1 MLNKIISFS
10 LHNRPVILFFS
21 VLLMIVGIWTACKME
36 VDVFPD
42 LNAPT
47 VVVMTE
53 AQGMASEE
61 VERLVTFPI
70 ETAVNGATDVR
81 RVRSSSTTGFSV
93 VWVEF
98 DWGTDIYRDRQIVSE
113 KLATIGDALPQ
124 GVGQPTLGPQSSI
137 LGEVMFIGLTA
148 DSTSMGDLRTLADWT
163 VRPQL
168 LATGGVAQVTVMGG
182 DIMEYQIRI
191 HPERMRHYGVTLTQV
206 MDATRNMNRN
216 ASGGVLYERGNEY
229 IVRGVLTTANTELL
243 GQAVVATT
251 AKGQPVVLADVADVE
266 MGVKSPKMG
275 LASVSGKPAVLLTV
289 TKQPSTST
297 LELTG
302 KLDEVVEQ
310 MRSALPKDVK
320 VNTQLYRQQ
329 NFIDSSISN
338 IKKSLVEGGIFV
350 VLVLFIFLMNARTT
364 VISLVTIPLSLLIT
378 MLVLHVMGL
387 TINTMSIG
395 GMAIAIGSLV
405 DDAIVDVENVFKRL
419 RQNARLPKEQ
429 RQGKLDVIFHASHEV
444 RMPILNSTL
453 IIVVSFVPLFFLSGL
468 EGRMLAPLGVSFI
481 VSLFASTVVALTL
494 TPVLC
499 SYLLKDGAGSE
510 GSEEGRVKSEEFNSL
525 SLESEEGRVKSEE
538 FNGLSLE
545 NEGGRVKSEEFNG
558 LSLESE
564 EGRGKSEEFN
574 GDSPHG
580 AGSQE
585 PRWVRAMKVRYEQL
599 LMHVLDG
606 PKRVIL
612 IATGVLVVLTLVL
625 FFNLGRS
632 FLPPFNEGSFTI
644 NVSTL
649 PGVSFEESD
658 RMGEQAERLLLQV
671 PEVKDVARKT
681 GRAELDE
688 HALGVNTSEMEVP
701 FELKD
706 RSKEEVMADIR
717 SKLRTLPGVNV
728 EIGQPISHRIDA
740 MLSGTKAGI
749 AIKVFGPDLTTL
761 HSIGLQIQQATRS
774 INGVTDLNV
783 EQQVERSQLV
793 IRPRRLLLASNGITL
808 PQFAAYVNA
817 ALGGEVVSQVQDGG
831 KTFDLTVRMA
841 DEDINSIDHIRNMLI
856 DTADGR
862 QVCLSDVADIF
873 SSAGPNTISR
883 ENAQR
888 KLVVSANAQ
897 GRDLRSV
904 VNDMRQSIET
914 NVKLPDGYRIEYGGQ
929 FESEASAS
937 RLLLG
942 LSVVSIVVILLLLY
956 LQFRSWKQSV
966 VVLLN
971 LPLALIGGVL
981 ALVVTGGVVSI
992 PAIIGFISLFGMA
1005 TRGGMLLVDRYNELA
1020 RHGLSRREV
1029 VLRGSLDRL
1038 LPILMTALSSG
1049 LALIPLALG
1058 SSLPGNEIQSPMA
1071 QVMLGGLLTST
1082 LLNLIIVPL
1091 MAPLK
1096 VKETGD

>member
-21 VLLMIVGIWTACKME
+21 VLLMVVGIWTACKME

-429 RQGKLDVIFHASHEV
+429 RQSKLDVIFHASHEV

-499 SYLLKDGAGSE
+499 SYLLKDGGE
-510 GSEEGRVKSEEFNSL
+510 SEEGRVKSEEFNS
-525 SLESEEGRVKSEE
+525 
-538 FNGLSLE
+538 
-545 NEGGRVKSEEFNG
+545 

-599 LMHVLDG
+599 LMRVLDG
-606 PKRVIL
+606 PKRAIL

-632 FLPPFNEGSFTI
+632 FLPSFNEGSFTI

-774 INGVTDLNV
+774 IDGVTDLNV
-783 EQQVERSQLV
+783 EQQVERPQLV

-914 NVKLPDGYRIEYGGQ
+914 NVKLPDGYRVEYGGQ

-937 RLLLG
+937 RLLLA

>member
-21 VLLMIVGIWTACKME
+21 VLLMVVGIWTACKME

-182 DIMEYQIRI
+182 DIMEYQIRV

-429 RQGKLDVIFHASHEV
+429 RQSKLDVIFHASHEV

-510 GSEEGRVKSEEFNSL
+510 EGRVKSAGSEEGRVKSEEFN
-525 SLESEEGRVKSEE
+525 
-538 FNGLSLE
+538 
-545 NEGGRVKSEEFNG
+545 
-558 LSLESE
+558 
-564 EGRGKSEEFN
+564 

-580 AGSQE
+580 SGSQE

-599 LMHVLDG
+599 LMRVLDG
-606 PKRVIL
+606 PKRAIL

-717 SKLRTLPGVNV
+717 FKLRTLPGVNV

-774 INGVTDLNV
+774 IDGVTDLNV
-783 EQQVERSQLV
+783 EQQVERPQLV

-914 NVKLPDGYRIEYGGQ
+914 NVKLPDGYRVEYGGQ

-1029 VLRGSLDRL
+1029 VVRGSLDRL

>member
-21 VLLMIVGIWTACKME
+21 VLLMVVGIWTACKME

-499 SYLLKDGAGSE
+499 SYLLKDGG
-510 GSEEGRVKSEEFNSL
+510 
-525 SLESEEGRVKSEE
+525 ESEE
-538 FNGLSLE
+538 
-545 NEGGRVKSEEFNG
+545 GRVKSEEFNG

-564 EGRGKSEEFN
+564 EGRVKSEEFNSLSLENEGGRVKSEEFN

-580 AGSQE
+580 SVSQE

-599 LMHVLDG
+599 LMRVLDG
-606 PKRVIL
+606 PKRAIL

-774 INGVTDLNV
+774 IDGVTDLNV
-783 EQQVERSQLV
+783 EQQVERPQLV

-904 VNDMRQSIET
+904 VNDMRQAIET
-914 NVKLPDGYRIEYGGQ
+914 NVKLPDGYRVEYGGQ

>member
-21 VLLMIVGIWTACKME
+21 VLLMIVGIWTAYKME

-182 DIMEYQIRI
+182 DIMEYQIRV

-206 MDATRNMNRN
+206 MEATRNMNRN

-429 RQGKLDVIFHASHEV
+429 RQSKLDVIFHASREV

-510 GSEEGRVKSEEFNSL
+510 GSEEGRGKSEEFNS
-525 SLESEEGRVKSEE
+525 
-538 FNGLSLE
+538 LSLE

-558 LSLESE
+558 
-564 EGRGKSEEFN
+564 
-574 GDSPHG
+574 DSPHVS
-580 AGSQE
+580 GSHE

-599 LMHVLDG
+599 LMRVLDG
-606 PKRVIL
+606 PKRAIL

-774 INGVTDLNV
+774 IDGVTDLNV
-783 EQQVERSQLV
+783 EQQVERPQLV

-914 NVKLPDGYRIEYGGQ
+914 NVKLPDGYRVEYGGQ

>member
-10 LHNRPVILFFS
+10 LHNRPIILFFS
-21 VLLMIVGIWTACKME
+21 VLLMIIGTWTAYKMD

-47 VVVMTE
+47 VVIMTE
-53 AQGMASEE
+53 AKGMASEE

-113 KLATIGDALPQ
+113 KLATVGDALPK
-124 GVGQPTLGPQSSI
+124 GIGQPTLGPQSSI

-148 DSTSMGDLRTLADWT
+148 DTTSLGSLRTLADWT
-163 VRPQL
+163 LRPQL
-168 LATGGVAQVTVMGG
+168 LAMGGVAQVTVMGG
-182 DIMEYQIRI
+182 DLMEYQIRL

-206 MDATRNMNRN
+206 MSATLDMNRN

-229 IVRGVLTTANTELL
+229 IVRGVLSTSNAKQL
-243 GQAVVATT
+243 GQAVVATPSI
-251 AKGQPVVLADVADVE
+251 GRPVVLADVATVE
-266 MGVKSPKMG
+266 MGAKSPKMG
-275 LASVSGKPAVLLTV
+275 LASISGKPSVLLTV
-289 TKQPSTST
+289 TKQPSMST
-297 LELTG
+297 LELTK
-302 KLDEVVEQ
+302 KLDDMVAQ
-310 MRSALPKDVK
+310 MKSTLPADVK

-329 NFIDSSISN
+329 NFIDASISN
-338 IKKSLVEGGIFV
+338 IKKSLIEGGIFV

-364 VISLVTIPLSLLIT
+364 TISLVTIPLSLLIT
-378 MLVLHVMGL
+378 MLVLRMMGL

-419 RQNARLPKEQ
+419 RQNALLPDYEQ
-429 RQGKLDVIFHASHEV
+429 RRKLDVIYDASREV

-453 IIVVSFVPLFFLSGL
+453 IIIVSFVPLFFLSGL
-468 EGRMLAPLGVSFI
+468 EGRMLAPLGISFI
-481 VSLFASTVVALTL
+481 VSLFASTLVALTL

-499 SYLLKDGAGSE
+499 AYLLKVPQPSSDDSQ
-510 GSEEGRVKSEEFNSL
+510 N
-525 SLESEEGRVKSEE
+525 ESSHKR
-538 FNGLSLE
+538 LMH
-545 NEGGRVKSEEFNG
+545 
-558 LSLESE
+558 
-564 EGRGKSEEFN
+564 
-574 GDSPHG
+574 HG
-580 AGSQE
+580 E
-585 PRWVRAMKVRYEQL
+585 PRWVRSMKCWYEKL
-599 LMHVLDG
+599 LLRVLDG
-606 PKRVIL
+606 PKRTIVGCTAGVFVI
-612 IATGVLVVLTLVL
+612 TFVL
-625 FFNLGRS
+625 FFTLGRS

-649 PGVSFEESD
+649 PGVSLAESD
-658 RMGEQAERLLLQV
+658 RIGLLAEKLLLQV

-688 HALGVNTSEMEVP
+688 HANGVNTSEMEVP
-701 FELKD
+701 FQLKD
-706 RSKEEVMADIR
+706 RTKEEVIADVRHRLHSI
-717 SKLRTLPGVNV
+717 PGVNV

-740 MLSGTKAGI
+740 MLSGTKASI
-749 AIKVFGPDLTTL
+749 AIKIFGPDLTKL
-761 HSIGLQIQQATRS
+761 HSLGLQIQQATAD
-774 INGVTDLNV
+774 IEGVADLNV
-783 EQQVERSQLV
+783 EQQIERPQLV
-793 IRPRRLLLASNGITL
+793 IRPRRSLLAAYGISL
-808 PQFAAYVNA
+808 SQFAEYVNV
-817 ALGGEVVSQVQDGG
+817 ALGGEVVSQVQDGV
-831 KTFDLTVRMA
+831 KNFDLTVRMA
-841 DEDINSIDHIRNMLI
+841 DEDINSIEHIRNLLI
-856 DTADGR
+856 DTSDGKH
-862 QVCLSDVADIF
+862 VPLSDVADIE
-873 SSAGPNTISR
+873 STAGPNTISR

-897 GRDLRSV
+897 GRDVRSV
-904 VNDMRQSIET
+904 VNDMRKAIET
-914 NVKLPDGYRIEYGGQ
+914 KVKMPDGYRVEYGGQ

-942 LSVVSIVVILLLLY
+942 LSVVSIIVILLLLY

-981 ALVVTGGVVSI
+981 ALVFTGGIISI

-1020 RHGLSRREV
+1020 RRGLSRREV
-1029 VLRGSLDRL
+1029 IMRGSLDRL

-1071 QVMLGGLLTST
+1071 QVMLGGLITST
-1082 LLNLIIVPL
+1082 LLNLIIVPI

-1096 VKETGD
+1096 IINHHENNK

>member
-70 ETAVNGATDVR
+70 ETAVNGATNVR

-229 IVRGVLTTANTELL
+229 IVRGVLTTATTELL

-429 RQGKLDVIFHASHEV
+429 RQSKLDVIFHASHEV

-499 SYLLKDGAGSE
+499 SYLLKDGAGSGE
-510 GSEEGRVKSEEFNSL
+510 GKVKSE
-525 SLESEEGRVKSEE
+525 K
-538 FNGLSLE
+538 FNGEKL
-545 NEGGRVKSEEFNG
+545 NG
-558 LSLESE
+558 
-564 EGRGKSEEFN
+564 EEFN

-580 AGSQE
+580 SGSQE

-599 LMHVLDG
+599 LMRVLDG
-606 PKRVIL
+606 PKRAIL

-688 HALGVNTSEMEVP
+688 HALGVNTSELEVP

-774 INGVTDLNV
+774 IDGVTDLNV
-783 EQQVERSQLV
+783 EQQVERPQLV

-883 ENAQR
+883 ENVQR

-1020 RHGLSRREV
+1020 RHGMSRREV

-1038 LPILMTALSSG
+1038 LPILMTTLSSG

>member
-21 VLLMIVGIWTACKME
+21 VLLIIVGMWTASKME

-98 DWGTDIYRDRQIVSE
+98 EWGTDIYRDRQIVSE
-113 KLATIGDALPQ
+113 KLATIGDALPS

-148 DSTSMGDLRTLADWT
+148 DSTSLGDLRTLADWT

-168 LATGGVAQVTVMGG
+168 LSTGGVAQVTVMGG
-182 DIMEYQIRI
+182 DLMEYQIRL

-229 IVRGVLTTANTELL
+229 IVRGMLSTSSTQQM
-243 GQAVVATT
+243 GQAVVGTT
-251 AKGQPVVLADVADVE
+251 PKGQPIVLSDIADVQ
-266 MGVKSPKMG
+266 MGPKSPKMG

-297 LELTG
+297 LELTK
-302 KLDEVVEQ
+302 KLDAVVAQ
-310 MRSALPKDVK
+310 MQASLPKDIK

-338 IKKSLVEGGIFV
+338 IKKSLIEGGIFV

-364 VISLVTIPLSLLIT
+364 IISLVTIPLSLLIT
-378 MLVLHVMGL
+378 MLVLHTMGL

-419 RQNARLPKEQ
+419 RKNALLPKEQ
-429 RQGKLDVIFHASHEV
+429 RQSKIDVIFHASHEV

-453 IIVVSFVPLFFLSGL
+453 IIVVSFIPLFFLSGL
-468 EGRMLAPLGVSFI
+468 EGRMLAPLGISFI
-481 VSLFASTVVALTL
+481 VSLFASTLVALTL

-499 SYLLKDGAGSE
+499 AYLLTDPQQDGQHA
-510 GSEEGRVKSEEFNSL
+510 RT
-525 SLESEEGRVKSEE
+525 
-538 FNGLSLE
+538 
-545 NEGGRVKSEEFNG
+545 
-558 LSLESE
+558 
-564 EGRGKSEEFN
+564 
-574 GDSPHG
+574 D
-580 AGSQE
+580 E
-585 PRWVRAMKVRYEQL
+585 PRWVRAMKMRYEQL
-599 LMHVLDG
+599 LIKVLDG
-606 PKRVIL
+606 PKRAIL
-612 IATGVLVVLTLVL
+612 IGTGAVVALTLVL
-625 FFNLGRS
+625 FFSLGRS

-658 RMGEQAERLLLQV
+658 RIGEQAEKLLLQV

-701 FELKD
+701 FALKD
-706 RSKEEVMADIR
+706 RSKDEVMADIR
-717 SKLRTLPGVNV
+717 AKLRTLPGVNV

-761 HSIGLQIQQATRS
+761 HSLGMQIQQATHD
-774 INGVTDLNV
+774 IEGVTDLNV
-783 EQQVERSQLV
+783 EQQVERPQLI
-793 IRPRRLLLASNGITL
+793 IRPRRTLLASYGITL
-808 PQFAAYVNA
+808 PQFAECVNV

-841 DEDINSIDHIRNMLI
+841 DEDINSIDHIRDMLI
-856 DTADGR
+856 DTGDGR
-862 QVCLSDVADIF
+862 QVAFSDMADIE

-897 GRDLRSV
+897 GRDMRSV
-904 VNDMRQSIET
+904 VNDMRQAIET
-914 NVKLPDGYRIEYGGQ
+914 KVKMPDGYRVEYGGQ
-929 FESEASAS
+929 FESEAAAS

-942 LSVVSIVVILLLLY
+942 LSVVSIIVILLLLY

-971 LPLALIGGVL
+971 LPLALIGGVM
-981 ALVVTGGVVSI
+981 ALVVTGGVISI

-1005 TRGGMLLVDRYNELA
+1005 TRGGMLLVDRYNELSS
-1020 RHGLSRREV
+1020 HGLSHREV
-1029 VLRGSLDRL
+1029 VVRGSLDRL

-1058 SSLPGNEIQSPMA
+1058 SHLPGNEIQSPMA

-1082 LLNLIIVPL
+1082 LLNLVIVPL
-1091 MAPLK
+1091 MAPMK
-1096 VKETGD
+1096 VQKENNVTV

>member
-21 VLLMIVGIWTACKME
+21 VLLMVVGIWTACKME

-229 IVRGVLTTANTELL
+229 IVRGVLTTADTELL
-243 GQAVVATT
+243 EQAVVATT

-275 LASVSGKPAVLLTV
+275 LASVTGKPAVLLTV

-429 RQGKLDVIFHASHEV
+429 RQSKLDVIFHASHEV

-499 SYLLKDGAGSE
+499 SYLLKDGGE
-510 GSEEGRVKSEEFNSL
+510 SEEGRVKSEEFNSL

-538 FNGLSLE
+538 FNG
-545 NEGGRVKSEEFNG
+545 
-558 LSLESE
+558 
-564 EGRGKSEEFN
+564 
-574 GDSPHG
+574 DSPHG
-580 AGSQE
+580 SGSQE

-599 LMHVLDG
+599 LMRVLDG
-606 PKRVIL
+606 PKRAIL

-774 INGVTDLNV
+774 IDGVTDLNV
-783 EQQVERSQLV
+783 EQQVERPQLV

-914 NVKLPDGYRIEYGGQ
+914 NVKLPDGYRVEYGGQ

>member
-21 VLLMIVGIWTACKME
+21 VLLMVVGIWTACKME

-499 SYLLKDGAGSE
+499 SYLLKDGAE
-510 GSEEGRVKSEEFNSL
+510 SEEGRGKSEEFNRL
-525 SLESEEGRVKSEE
+525 SLESEEGRV
-538 FNGLSLE
+538 
-545 NEGGRVKSEEFNG
+545 
-558 LSLESE
+558 
-564 EGRGKSEEFN
+564 KSEEFN

-599 LMHVLDG
+599 LMRVLDG
-606 PKRVIL
+606 PKRAIL

-632 FLPPFNEGSFTI
+632 FLPSFNEGAFTI

-774 INGVTDLNV
+774 IDGVTDLNV
-783 EQQVERSQLV
+783 EQQVERPQLV

>member
-21 VLLMIVGIWTACKME
+21 VLLMVVGIWTACKME

-429 RQGKLDVIFHASHEV
+429 RQSKLDVIFHASHEV

-510 GSEEGRVKSEEFNSL
+510 
-525 SLESEEGRVKSEE
+525 EGRVKSEE

-545 NEGGRVKSEEFNG
+545 NEGGRVKSEEFNR
-558 LSLESE
+558 LSLEN
-564 EGRGKSEEFN
+564 EGGRVKSEEFN

-599 LMHVLDG
+599 LMRVLDG
-606 PKRVIL
+606 PKRAIL

-632 FLPPFNEGSFTI
+632 FLPSFNEGSFTI

-774 INGVTDLNV
+774 IDGVTDLNV
-783 EQQVERSQLV
+783 EQQVERPQLV

-914 NVKLPDGYRIEYGGQ
+914 NVKLPDGYRVEYGGQ

>member
-1 MLNKIISFS
+1 MFSFFLLLETKHSEIVLNKIISFS

-21 VLLMIVGIWTACKME
+21 VLLMVVGIWTACKME

-429 RQGKLDVIFHASHEV
+429 RQSKLDVIFHASHEV

-510 GSEEGRVKSEEFNSL
+510 EGRVKNS
-525 SLESEEGRVKSEE
+525 
-538 FNGLSLE
+538 
-545 NEGGRVKSEEFNG
+545 
-558 LSLESE
+558 
-564 EGRGKSEEFN
+564 
-574 GDSPHG
+574 
-580 AGSQE
+580 
-585 PRWVRAMKVRYEQL
+585 M
-599 LMHVLDG
+599 
-606 PKRVIL
+606 
-612 IATGVLVVLTLVL
+612 ATA
-625 FFNLGRS
+625 
-632 FLPPFNEGSFTI
+632 I
-644 NVSTL
+644 
-649 PGVSFEESD
+649 
-658 RMGEQAERLLLQV
+658 M
-671 PEVKDVARKT
+671 
-681 GRAELDE
+681 GRA
-688 HALGVNTSEMEVP
+688 
-701 FELKD
+701 
-706 RSKEEVMADIR
+706 
-717 SKLRTLPGVNV
+717 
-728 EIGQPISHRIDA
+728 
-740 MLSGTKAGI
+740 
-749 AIKVFGPDLTTL
+749 
-761 HSIGLQIQQATRS
+761 
-774 INGVTDLNV
+774 
-783 EQQVERSQLV
+783 
-793 IRPRRLLLASNGITL
+793 
-808 PQFAAYVNA
+808 
-817 ALGGEVVSQVQDGG
+817 
-831 KTFDLTVRMA
+831 
-841 DEDINSIDHIRNMLI
+841 
-856 DTADGR
+856 
-862 QVCLSDVADIF
+862 
-873 SSAGPNTISR
+873 
-883 ENAQR
+883 
-888 KLVVSANAQ
+888 
-897 GRDLRSV
+897 LRS
-904 VNDMRQSIET
+904 
-914 NVKLPDGYRIEYGGQ
+914 
-929 FESEASAS
+929 
-937 RLLLG
+937 
-942 LSVVSIVVILLLLY
+942 
-956 LQFRSWKQSV
+956 
-966 VVLLN
+966 
-971 LPLALIGGVL
+971 
-981 ALVVTGGVVSI
+981 
-992 PAIIGFISLFGMA
+992 
-1005 TRGGMLLVDRYNELA
+1005 RGGC
-1020 RHGLSRREV
+1020 
-1029 VLRGSLDRL
+1029 
-1038 LPILMTALSSG
+1038 
-1049 LALIPLALG
+1049 
-1058 SSLPGNEIQSPMA
+1058 
-1071 QVMLGGLLTST
+1071 
-1082 LLNLIIVPL
+1082 VP
-1091 MAPLK
+1091 
-1096 VKETGD
+1096 

>member
-21 VLLMIVGIWTACKME
+21 VLLMIVGMWTASKME

-98 DWGTDIYRDRQIVSE
+98 EWGTDIYRDRQIVSE
-113 KLATIGDALPQ
+113 KLATIGDALPS

-148 DSTSMGDLRTLADWT
+148 DSTSLGDLRTLADWT
-163 VRPQL
+163 IRPQL
-168 LATGGVAQVTVMGG
+168 LSTGGVAQVTVMGG
-182 DIMEYQIRI
+182 DLMEYQIRL

-229 IVRGVLTTANTELL
+229 IVRGMLSTSSTQQM
-243 GQAVVATT
+243 GQAVVGTT
-251 AKGQPVVLADVADVE
+251 PKGQPIVLSDIADVQ
-266 MGVKSPKMG
+266 MGPKSPKMG

-297 LELTG
+297 LELTK
-302 KLDEVVEQ
+302 KLDAVVAQ
-310 MRSALPKDVK
+310 MQASLPKDIK

-364 VISLVTIPLSLLIT
+364 IISLVTIPLSLLIT
-378 MLVLHVMGL
+378 MLVLHAMGL

-419 RQNARLPKEQ
+419 RKNALLPKEQ
-429 RQGKLDVIFHASHEV
+429 RQSKIDVIFHASHEV

-453 IIVVSFVPLFFLSGL
+453 IIVVSFIPLFFLSGL
-468 EGRMLAPLGVSFI
+468 EGRMLAPLGISFI
-481 VSLFASTVVALTL
+481 VSLFASTLVALTL

-499 SYLLKDGAGSE
+499 AYLLTDPQQDGQHARTE
-510 GSEEGRVKSEEFNSL
+510 
-525 SLESEEGRVKSEE
+525 
-538 FNGLSLE
+538 
-545 NEGGRVKSEEFNG
+545 
-558 LSLESE
+558 
-564 EGRGKSEEFN
+564 
-574 GDSPHG
+574 
-580 AGSQE
+580 E
-585 PRWVRAMKVRYEQL
+585 PRWVRAMKMRYEQL
-599 LMHVLDG
+599 LIKVLDG
-606 PKRVIL
+606 PKRAIL
-612 IATGVLVVLTLVL
+612 IGTGAVVALTLVL
-625 FFNLGRS
+625 FFSLGRS

-658 RMGEQAERLLLQV
+658 RIGEQAEKLLLQV

-701 FELKD
+701 FALKD
-706 RSKEEVMADIR
+706 RSKDEVMADIR
-717 SKLRTLPGVNV
+717 AKLRTLPGVNV

-749 AIKVFGPDLTTL
+749 AIKIFGPDLTTL
-761 HSIGLQIQQATRS
+761 HSLGMQIQQATHD
-774 INGVTDLNV
+774 IEGVTDLNV
-783 EQQVERSQLV
+783 EQQIERPQLI
-793 IRPRRLLLASNGITL
+793 IRPRRTLLASYGITL
-808 PQFAAYVNA
+808 PQFAECVNV

-841 DEDINSIDHIRNMLI
+841 DEDINSIDHIRDMLI
-856 DTADGR
+856 DTGDGR
-862 QVCLSDVADIF
+862 QVAFSDMADIE

-897 GRDLRSV
+897 GRDMRSV
-904 VNDMRQSIET
+904 VNDMRQAIET
-914 NVKLPDGYRIEYGGQ
+914 KVKMPDGYRVEYGGQ
-929 FESEASAS
+929 FESEAAAS

-942 LSVVSIVVILLLLY
+942 LSVVSIIVILLLLY

-971 LPLALIGGVL
+971 LPLALIGGVM
-981 ALVVTGGVVSI
+981 ALVVTGGVISI

-1005 TRGGMLLVDRYNELA
+1005 TRGGMLLVDRYNELSS
-1020 RHGLSRREV
+1020 HGLSHREV
-1029 VLRGSLDRL
+1029 VVRGSLDRL

-1058 SSLPGNEIQSPMA
+1058 SHLPGNEIQSPMA

-1082 LLNLIIVPL
+1082 LLNLVIVPL
-1091 MAPLK
+1091 MAPMK
-1096 VKETGD
+1096 VQKENNITV

>member
-21 VLLMIVGIWTACKME
+21 VLLMVVGIWTACKME

-405 DDAIVDVENVFKRL
+405 DDAIVDVENLFKRL

-429 RQGKLDVIFHASHEV
+429 RQSKLDVIFHASHEV

-499 SYLLKDGAGSE
+499 SYLLKDGA
-510 GSEEGRVKSEEFNSL
+510 
-525 SLESEEGRVKSEE
+525 ESEEGRVKSEE

-545 NEGGRVKSEEFNG
+545 SEEGRGKSEEFNS

-599 LMHVLDG
+599 LMRVLDG
-606 PKRVIL
+606 PKRAIL

-632 FLPPFNEGSFTI
+632 FLPSFNEGSFTI

-658 RMGEQAERLLLQV
+658 RIGEQAERLLLQV

-774 INGVTDLNV
+774 IDGVTDLNV
-783 EQQVERSQLV
+783 EQQVERPQLV

-904 VNDMRQSIET
+904 VNDMRQAIET
-914 NVKLPDGYRIEYGGQ
+914 NVKLPDGYRVEYGGQ

>member
-21 VLLMIVGIWTACKME
+21 VLLMVVGIWTACKME

-429 RQGKLDVIFHASHEV
+429 RQGKLDVIFHASREV

-499 SYLLKDGAGSE
+499 SYLLKDGAE
-510 GSEEGRVKSEEFNSL
+510 SEEGRVKSEEFNSL
-525 SLESEEGRVKSEE
+525 SLESEEE
-538 FNGLSLE
+538 
-545 NEGGRVKSEEFNG
+545 
-558 LSLESE
+558 
-564 EGRGKSEEFN
+564 RGKSEEFN

-580 AGSQE
+580 SGSQE

-599 LMHVLDG
+599 LMRVLDG
-606 PKRVIL
+606 PKRAIL

-632 FLPPFNEGSFTI
+632 FLPSFNEGSFTI

-774 INGVTDLNV
+774 IDGVTDLNV
-783 EQQVERSQLV
+783 EQQVERPQLV

-904 VNDMRQSIET
+904 VNEMRQSIET

>member
-148 DSTSMGDLRTLADWT
+148 DSTSMGDLRTFADWT

-182 DIMEYQIRI
+182 DIMEYQIRV

-429 RQGKLDVIFHASHEV
+429 RQSKLDVIFHASREV

-510 GSEEGRVKSEEFNSL
+510 EERV
-525 SLESEEGRVKSEE
+525 
-538 FNGLSLE
+538 
-545 NEGGRVKSEEFNG
+545 
-558 LSLESE
+558 
-564 EGRGKSEEFN
+564 KSEEFN
-574 GDSPHG
+574 GDSPHVS
-580 AGSQE
+580 GSQE

-599 LMHVLDG
+599 LMRVLDG
-606 PKRVIL
+606 PKRAIL

-658 RMGEQAERLLLQV
+658 RIGEQAERLLLQV

-774 INGVTDLNV
+774 IDGVTDLNV
-783 EQQVERSQLV
+783 EQQVERPQLV

-914 NVKLPDGYRIEYGGQ
+914 NVKLPDGYRVEYGGQ

>member
-21 VLLMIVGIWTACKME
+21 VLLIIVGMWTASKME

-113 KLATIGDALPQ
+113 KLATIGDALPS

-148 DSTSMGDLRTLADWT
+148 DSTSLGDLRTLADWT
-163 VRPQL
+163 IRPQL
-168 LATGGVAQVTVMGG
+168 LSTGGVAQVTVMGG
-182 DIMEYQIRI
+182 DLMEYQIRL

-229 IVRGVLTTANTELL
+229 IVRGMLSTSSTQQM
-243 GQAVVATT
+243 GQAVVGTT
-251 AKGQPVVLADVADVE
+251 PKGQPIVLSDIADVQ
-266 MGVKSPKMG
+266 MGPKSPKMG

-297 LELTG
+297 LELTE
-302 KLDEVVEQ
+302 KLDAVVAQ
-310 MRSALPKDVK
+310 MQASLPKDVK

-378 MLVLHVMGL
+378 MLVLHAMGL

-419 RQNARLPKEQ
+419 RKNALLPKEQ
-429 RQGKLDVIFHASHEV
+429 RQSKIDVIFHASHEV

-468 EGRMLAPLGVSFI
+468 EGRMLAPLGISFI
-481 VSLFASTVVALTL
+481 VSLFASTLVALTL

-499 SYLLKDGAGSE
+499 AYLLTDPQQE
-510 GSEEGRVKSEEFNSL
+510 GKHARIE
-525 SLESEEGRVKSEE
+525 
-538 FNGLSLE
+538 
-545 NEGGRVKSEEFNG
+545 
-558 LSLESE
+558 
-564 EGRGKSEEFN
+564 
-574 GDSPHG
+574 
-580 AGSQE
+580 E
-585 PRWVRAMKVRYEQL
+585 PRWVRAMKKHYEQL
-599 LMHVLDG
+599 LIKVLDG
-606 PKRVIL
+606 PKRAIL
-612 IATGVLVVLTLVL
+612 IGTGAVVALTLVL
-625 FFNLGRS
+625 FFSLGRS

-649 PGVSFEESD
+649 PGVSFKESD
-658 RMGEQAERLLLQV
+658 RIGAQAEKLLLQV

-701 FELKD
+701 FALKD
-706 RSKEEVMADIR
+706 RSKDEVMADIR
-717 SKLRTLPGVNV
+717 AKLRTLPGVNV

-761 HSIGLQIQQATRS
+761 HSLGMQIQQATHD
-774 INGVTDLNV
+774 IEGVTDLNV
-783 EQQVERSQLV
+783 EQQVERPQLI
-793 IRPRRLLLASNGITL
+793 IRPRRTLLASYGITL
-808 PQFAAYVNA
+808 PQFAECVNV

-841 DEDINSIDHIRNMLI
+841 DEDINSIDHIRDMLI
-856 DTADGR
+856 DTGDGR
-862 QVCLSDVADIF
+862 QVAFSDMADIE

-897 GRDLRSV
+897 GRNMRSV
-904 VNDMRQSIET
+904 VNDMRQAIET
-914 NVKLPDGYRIEYGGQ
+914 KVKMPDGYRVEYGGQ
-929 FESEASAS
+929 FESEAAAS

-942 LSVVSIVVILLLLY
+942 LSVVSVIVILLLLY

-971 LPLALIGGVL
+971 LPLALIGGVM
-981 ALVVTGGVVSI
+981 ALVVTGGVISI

-1005 TRGGMLLVDRYNELA
+1005 TRGGMLLVDRYNELSS
-1020 RHGLSRREV
+1020 RGLSHREV
-1029 VLRGSLDRL
+1029 VVRGSLDRL

-1058 SSLPGNEIQSPMA
+1058 SHLPGNEIQSPMA

-1082 LLNLIIVPL
+1082 LLNLVIVPL
-1091 MAPLK
+1091 MAPMK
-1096 VKETGD
+1096 VQKENNVTV

>member
-21 VLLMIVGIWTACKME
+21 VLLMVVGIWTACKME

-310 MRSALPKDVK
+310 MRLALPKDVK

-499 SYLLKDGAGSE
+499 SYLLKDGAESE
-510 GSEEGRVKSEEFNSL
+510 GGRVKSEEFNSL
-525 SLESEEGRVKSEE
+525 SFESEEGR
-538 FNGLSLE
+538 G
-545 NEGGRVKSEEFNG
+545 KSEEFNG

-574 GDSPHG
+574 SDSPHG

-599 LMHVLDG
+599 LMRVLDG

-774 INGVTDLNV
+774 IDGVTDLNV
-783 EQQVERSQLV
+783 EQQVERPQLV

-914 NVKLPDGYRIEYGGQ
+914 NVKLPDGYRVEYGGQ

-1096 VKETGD
+1096 VKETSD

>member
-1 MLNKIISFS
+1 MLNKIIHFS
-10 LHNRPVILFFS
+10 LYNRPVILFFS
-21 VLLMIVGIWTACKME
+21 LLLIIVGCWTAYKME

-53 AQGMASEE
+53 GKGMAAEE
-61 VERLVTFPI
+61 IERLVTFPI
-70 ETAVNGATDVR
+70 ETAVNGATDVH

-113 KLATIGDALPQ
+113 KLATLGDALPE

-148 DSTSMGDLRTLADWT
+148 DTTSLGNLRTLADWT
-163 VRPQL
+163 IRPRL
-168 LATGGVAQVTVMGG
+168 LSTGGVAQVTVMGG
-182 DIMEYQIRI
+182 DVMEYQIRL
-191 HPERMRHYGVTLTQV
+191 HPERMRHYGVTLNEVLT
-206 MDATRNMNRN
+206 ATRQMNRN
-216 ASGGVLYERGNEY
+216 ASGGIHYESGNEY
-229 IVRGVLTTANTELL
+229 IVRGLL
-243 GQAVVATT
+243 STNSPQQIGQAVVKST
-251 AKGQPVVLADVADVE
+251 ANKQPIVLADVADVE
-266 MGVKSPKMG
+266 MGPKSPKTG
-275 LASVSGKPAVLLTV
+275 VASVSGQPAVLLTI

-297 LELTG
+297 LELTE
-302 KLDEVVEQ
+302 KLDKAIAELQ
-310 MRSALPKDVK
+310 SSLPTDVK

-338 IKKSLVEGGIFV
+338 IKKSLLEGGIFV

-378 MLVLHVMGL
+378 LLMLHLMGL

-419 RQNARLPKEQ
+419 RLNARLPREERLRKI
-429 RQGKLDVIFHASHEV
+429 DVIYNASKEV

-499 SYLLKDGAGSE
+499 HLVLKDPQTKAMNTASQ
-510 GSEEGRVKSEEFNSL
+510 VK
-525 SLESEEGRVKSEE
+525 VKH
-538 FNGLSLE
+538 
-545 NEGGRVKSEEFNG
+545 
-558 LSLESE
+558 
-564 EGRGKSEEFN
+564 
-574 GDSPHG
+574 D
-580 AGSQE
+580 E
-585 PRWVRAMKVRYEQL
+585 PRWVRALKVHYEKSL
-599 LMHVLDG
+599 LWALR
-606 PKRVIL
+606 PRSSRWIL
-612 IATGVLVVLTLVL
+612 GATGGLVVVTLVL
-625 FFNLGRS
+625 FFTLGRS

-649 PGVSFEESD
+649 PGVSLDESN
-658 RMGEQAERLLLQV
+658 RIGQQAEKLLLEL
-671 PEVKDVARKT
+671 PEIKAVARKT

-688 HALGVNTSEMEVP
+688 HALGVNTSEIEAP
-701 FELKD
+701 FALRD

-717 SKLRTLPGVNV
+717 QRLRSLPGVNV

-749 AIKVFGPDLTTL
+749 AVKVFGSDLTQL
-761 HSIGLQIQQATRS
+761 HAIGLQIKQVTQG
-774 INGVTDLNV
+774 IEGVADLNV
-783 EQQVERSQLV
+783 EQQIERPQLL
-793 IRPRRLLLASNGITL
+793 IRPRRTLLAQYGITL
-808 PQFAAYVNA
+808 PEFAEFVNSA
-817 ALGGEVVSQVQDGG
+817 IGGEVVSQVQEGAR
-831 KTFDLTVRMA
+831 TFDLTVCVA
-841 DEDINSIDHIRNMLI
+841 DDDLSTMERIRNLLI
-856 DTADGR
+856 DTNTGQKVPLA
-862 QVCLSDVADIF
+862 DVAEVV
-873 SSAGPNTISR
+873 STAGPNTINR

-888 KLVVSANAQ
+888 KLVISANAA
-897 GRDLRSV
+897 GRDMRSV
-904 VNDMRQSIET
+904 VNDMQRAI
-914 NVKLPDGYRIEYGGQ
+914 NAKVKLPEGYHIEYGGQ

-942 LSVVSIVVILLLLY
+942 LSVVSIIAILFLLF
-956 LQFRSWKQSV
+956 LQFRSWRQSV

-981 ALVVTGGVVSI
+981 ALVLTGCVISI

-1020 RHGLSRREV
+1020 QRGLSRQEV
-1029 VLRGSLDRL
+1029 VMRGSLDRL

-1058 SSLPGNEIQSPMA
+1058 SHLPGNEIQSPMA

-1082 LLNLIIVPL
+1082 LLNLFIVPI

-1096 VKETGD
+1096 IRKQHDKIA